1 MKTFIY
7 RTMLAVSAFCFTAFV
22 SAQNAASPSDA
33 KPLVKQADGT
43 FVINTTTLAE
53 DVKGYRS
60 TTPLEIYIK
69 SGKIVKVEPLKNQ
82 ETPKYFVP
90 MKKEL
95 LPKFEGLKVKNSFP
109 LSPRTE
115 NAGPLPCIFLF
126 LKANSLI
133 RLLSWLG
140 SSVPSLSKAG
150 VITSKGK
157 KLTPN
162 AY

>member
-43 FVINTTTLAE
+43 VVINTTTLAE

-90 MKKEL
+90 MEKEL
-95 LPKFEGLKVKNSFP
+95 LPKFEGLKVNKVATTQIDAVTGAT
-109 LSPRTE
+109 LS
-115 NAGPLPCIFLF
+115 
-126 LKANSLI
+126 
-133 RLLSWLG
+133 
-140 SSVPSLSKAG
+140 SKAVIENVKRG
-150 VITSKGK
+150 VDYYQKNK
-157 KLTPN
+157 
-162 AY
+162 

>member
-1 MKTFIY
+1 MIEESKKIEQNNNQNMKTFIY

-43 FVINTTTLAE
+43 VVINTTTLAE

-95 LPKFEGLKVKNSFP
+95 LPKFEGLKVNKVATTQIDAVTGAT
-109 LSPRTE
+109 LS
-115 NAGPLPCIFLF
+115 
-126 LKANSLI
+126 
-133 RLLSWLG
+133 
-140 SSVPSLSKAG
+140 SKAVIENVKRG
-150 VITSKGK
+150 VDYYQKNK
-157 KLTPN
+157 
-162 AY
+162 

>member
-43 FVINTTTLAE
+43 VVINTTTLAE

-95 LPKFEGLKVKNSFP
+95 LPKFEGLKVNKVATTQIDAVTGAT
-109 LSPRTE
+109 LS
-115 NAGPLPCIFLF
+115 
-126 LKANSLI
+126 
-133 RLLSWLG
+133 
-140 SSVPSLSKAG
+140 SKAVIENVKRG
-150 VITSKGK
+150 VDYYQKNK
-157 KLTPN
+157 
-162 AY
+162 

>member
-1 MKTFIY
+1 
-7 RTMLAVSAFCFTAFV
+7 MLAVSAFCFTAFV

-95 LPKFEGLKVKNSFP
+95 LPKFEGLKVNKVATTQIDAVTGAT
-109 LSPRTE
+109 LS
-115 NAGPLPCIFLF
+115 
-126 LKANSLI
+126 
-133 RLLSWLG
+133 
-140 SSVPSLSKAG
+140 SKAVIENVKRG
-150 VITSKGK
+150 VDYYQKNK
-157 KLTPN
+157 
-162 AY
+162 

>member
-95 LPKFEGLKVKNSFP
+95 LPKFEGLKVNKVATTQIDAVTGAT
-109 LSPRTE
+109 LS
-115 NAGPLPCIFLF
+115 
-126 LKANSLI
+126 
-133 RLLSWLG
+133 
-140 SSVPSLSKAG
+140 SKAVIENVKRG
-150 VITSKGK
+150 VDYYQKNK
-157 KLTPN
+157 
-162 AY
+162 

>member
-43 FVINTTTLAE
+43 VVINTTTLAE

-95 LPKFEGLKVKNSFP
+95 LPKFEGLKVNKVATTQIDAVTGGT
-109 LSPRTE
+109 LS
-115 NAGPLPCIFLF
+115 
-126 LKANSLI
+126 
-133 RLLSWLG
+133 
-140 SSVPSLSKAG
+140 SKAVIENVKRG
-150 VITSKGK
+150 VDYYQKNK
-157 KLTPN
+157 
-162 AY
+162 

>member
-43 FVINTTTLAE
+43 VVINTTTLAE

-69 SGKIVKVEPLKNQ
+69 SGKIVMVEPLKNQ

-95 LPKFEGLKVKNSFP
+95 LPKFEGLKVNKVATTQIDAVTGAT
-109 LSPRTE
+109 LS
-115 NAGPLPCIFLF
+115 
-126 LKANSLI
+126 
-133 RLLSWLG
+133 
-140 SSVPSLSKAG
+140 SKAVIENVKRG
-150 VITSKGK
+150 VDYYQKNK
-157 KLTPN
+157 
-162 AY
+162 

>member
-43 FVINTTTLAE
+43 VVINTTTLAE

-69 SGKIVKVEPLKNQ
+69 SGKIVKVEPVKNQ

-95 LPKFEGLKVKNSFP
+95 LPKFEGLKVNKVATTQIDAVTGAT
-109 LSPRTE
+109 LS
-115 NAGPLPCIFLF
+115 
-126 LKANSLI
+126 
-133 RLLSWLG
+133 
-140 SSVPSLSKAG
+140 SKAVIENVKRG
-150 VITSKGK
+150 VDYYQKNK
-157 KLTPN
+157 
-162 AY
+162 

>member
-1 MKTFIY
+1 
-7 RTMLAVSAFCFTAFV
+7 MLAVSAFCFTAFV

-43 FVINTTTLAE
+43 VVINTTTLAE

-95 LPKFEGLKVKNSFP
+95 LPKFEGLKVNKVATTQIDAVTGAT
-109 LSPRTE
+109 LS
-115 NAGPLPCIFLF
+115 
-126 LKANSLI
+126 
-133 RLLSWLG
+133 
-140 SSVPSLSKAG
+140 SKAVIENVKRG
-150 VITSKGK
+150 VDYYQKNK
-157 KLTPN
+157 
-162 AY
+162 

>member
-95 LPKFEGLKVKNSFP
+95 LPKFEGLKVNKVATTQIDAVTGAT
-109 LSPRTE
+109 LS
-115 NAGPLPCIFLF
+115 
-126 LKANSLI
+126 
-133 RLLSWLG
+133 
-140 SSVPSLSKAG
+140 SKAVIENVKRG
-150 VITSKGK
+150 VDYYQKNKECPTIS
-157 KLTPN
+157 
-162 AY
+162 

>member
-22 SAQNAASPSDA
+22 SAQSAASPSDA

-43 FVINTTTLAE
+43 VVINTTTLAE

-60 TTPLEIYIK
+60 TTPLEIHIK

-95 LPKFEGLKVKNSFP
+95 LPKFEGLKVNKVATTQIDAVTGAT
-109 LSPRTE
+109 LS
-115 NAGPLPCIFLF
+115 
-126 LKANSLI
+126 
-133 RLLSWLG
+133 
-140 SSVPSLSKAG
+140 SKAVIENVKRG
-150 VITSKGK
+150 VDYYQKNK
-157 KLTPN
+157 
-162 AY
+162 